1 MGWLSRFELPT
12 SRATIWRSNQLN
24 YSHHISYLPYHMDYS
39 SLRPPS
45 IHLVPLQPF
54 PRYDTNLAG
63 RSYIRC
69 HYSLI
74 FVPQMVLRVDVTS
87 RSHLILADY
96 PGASDGNRTHAY
108 CLASS
113 RTSRYT
119 TPAFGISVASTGP
132 VCLCLTFLTYSQYLR
147 VSTAKE
153 LFYLCW
159 HMEPTTE
166 SGAE

>member
-1 MGWLSRFELPT
+1 
-12 SRATIWRSNQLN
+12 
-24 YSHHISYLPYHMDYS
+24 MDYS

-54 PRYDTNLAG
+54 PRYDINLAG

-74 FVPQMVLRVDVTS
+74 FVSQMVLRADVTS

-119 TPAFGISVASTGP
+119 TPAW
-132 VCLCLTFLTYSQYLR
+132 YLR
-147 VSTAKE
+147 SHLGSSEIKPHPIWEYVFMLANGTNYGEWCGMTDSNRRPLACKANALT
-153 LFYLCW
+153 
-159 HMEPTTE
+159 
-166 SGAE
+166 S

>member
-54 PRYDTNLAG
+54 PRYDTNLVG

-74 FVPQMVLRVDVTS
+74 FVPQMVLRADVTS

-96 PGASDGNRTHAY
+96 PGAADGVRTRDLLNGNQMLYQLSHSRIAKSGDSDWLPRSDF
-108 CLASS
+108 L
-113 RTSRYT
+113 
-119 TPAFGISVASTGP
+119 SVS
-132 VCLCLTFLTYSQYLR
+132 FM
-147 VSTAKE
+147 VS
-153 LFYLCW
+153 
-159 HMEPTTE
+159 P
-166 SGAE
+166 

>member
-1 MGWLSRFELPT
+1 MGWLSRLELPT
-12 SRATIWRSNQLN
+12 SWATTKRSNQLN
-24 YSHHISYLPYHMDYS
+24 YSHHISYLPYRMDYS

-74 FVPQMVLRVDVTS
+74 FVPQMVLRADVTS

-119 TPAFGISVASTGP
+119 TPAWYLHSRRRFSASKP
-132 VCLCLTFLTYSQYLR
+132 VIFSYGL
-147 VSTAKE
+147 
-153 LFYLCW
+153 
-159 HMEPTTE
+159 
-166 SGAE
+166 